1 MSSAPSST
9 RLLVLTTHGR
19 PKLPQLAG
27 KTEHPTTNQHI
38 GLSQAVLL
46 RVPPEIVLA
55 HIQTYTPMLANNN
68 VIMSF
73 KETTPNMELVS
84 KDPFFG
90 TPNSSVR
97 TFSSSERLM
106 LAPGLTRD
114 RSWPVTCLS
123 VPNGIRCRADAKAG
137 VTVRT
142 EWIVRPRQDFGSSP
156 STTSSPGTLVEEWE
170 LYEEVIIEANSLL
183 MPFVA
188 RTSDEVHRGICQK
201 VVDEVVNKY

>member
-1 MSSAPSST
+1 MRSKHQIFITVPIPS
-9 RLLVLTTHGR
+9 
-19 PKLPQLAG
+19 
-27 KTEHPTTNQHI
+27 
-38 GLSQAVLL
+38 

-55 HIQTYTPMLANNN
+55 HIQTYTPMLANNK

-97 TFSSSERLM
+97 TFSSSERLI

-123 VPNGIRCRADAKAG
+123 IPNGIRCRADAKAG

-170 LYEEVIIEANSLL
+170 LYEEVIIEANSLI

-188 RTSDEVHRGICQK
+188 RTADEVHRGICQK
-201 VVDEVVNKY
+201 VVDEVVNKYLANGTH